1 LTQSDEDR
9 TMPDYSIRNPAVVLV
24 EEEPDILIILHRL
37 MRDLTRGYDIV
48 TVSSGAEAL
57 AQIALRPV
65 PWLSPTIICRG

>member
-1 LTQSDEDR
+1 
-9 TMPDYSIRNPAVVLV
+9 MPDYSIRNPAVVLV
-24 EEEPDILIILHRL
+24 EDEPDILIILHRL

-65 PWLSPTIICRG
+65 PLVITDYNMPVQREQQ